1 MNQPFDYVHVLHPNG
16 NIYQLDYV
24 NYKKCCG
31 FPIETELRFYKKYGH
46 LLKTEDF
53 SVQEI
58 GYVRCGKIEMNLSVY
73 EIEFNGILEVT
84 NV

>member
-1 MNQPFDYVHVLHPNG
+1 MNQPFDYVNVLHPNG

-31 FPIETELRFYKKYGH
+31 FPVETELRFYKKEGH

-53 SVQEI
+53 SVQET
-58 GYVRCGKIEMNLSVY
+58 GYIRCGTREIDLNIKDIQFYGEMELADA
-73 EIEFNGILEVT
+73 
-84 NV
+84 